1 MGDALELKAAAIGA
15 MGDEKI
21 AQRDAI
27 ADKAKLALVTT
38 PRAQPKRGERKIA
51 QALPVR
57 TPAMNTVAAWANHY
71 RSTLKLDSSAG
82 RIGSFL
88 DSGKQKTSRGGHSH
102 AFASLG
108 GFA

>member
-38 PRAQPKRGERKIA
+38 PRAQPKRG
-51 QALPVR
+51 
-57 TPAMNTVAAWANHY
+57 
-71 RSTLKLDSSAG
+71 
-82 RIGSFL
+82 
-88 DSGKQKTSRGGHSH
+88 
-102 AFASLG
+102 
-108 GFA
+108 